1 MSSSRFVSP
10 ASGFDLAE
18 LVRRQYRGLFLS
30 LVLAIALTSVF
41 VALNP
46 FQQVETKASRPLST
60 KFIKREPRLTKPLEL
75 RKIPKLKRQLARHQ
89 VHLAAARLDQVQ
101 ATTHF
106 NVRSLIS
113 SHVGNSGIGLFKP
126 ITASTANSFVLEPKL
141 VSTSVTSTRMPE
153 HKIDMALEMLDVNS
167 MDTGRYRAM
176 VIQNVSDPQAVKGFI
191 KIAHVISA
199 RAVTGQIQGYSNLNL
214 RSIDALCDVI
224 NEYTGLE
231 AKFIGTITYDD
242 RRLLEL
248 PILIPQGSL
257 NEIEMENYAR
267 YMLSGGF
274 VLGGY
279 HREALVKYGGLVD
292 GYDFWK
298 ERLPLDHPIFNAFF
312 ALKGGTGGQVDWR
325 DIVNGYFIRGR
336 MVGIDNVGWGSNPR
350 YNQMAVNV
358 IVYALTQE
366 GSITQRLMQGVN

>member
-1 MSSSRFVSP
+1 M
-10 ASGFDLAE
+10 L
-18 LVRRQYRGLFLS
+18 
-30 LVLAIALTSVF
+30 VF

-46 FQQVETKASRPLST
+46 FRQVEIKAPRPLST

-75 RKIPKLKRQLARHQ
+75 RKIPKPKRQLARRQ

-101 ATTHF
+101 ATTNF
-106 NVRSLIS
+106 NVRALIS
-113 SHVGNSGIGLFKP
+113 SHVGNSGISLFKP
-126 ITASTANSFVLEPKL
+126 ITDNAANSLALEPKL

-176 VIQNVSDPQAVKGFI
+176 VVQDVGDPQAIKGFI

-199 RAVTGQIQGYSNLNL
+199 RGVTDQIQGHSNLNL
-214 RSIDALCDVI
+214 RSIEALCDVI

-231 AKFIGTITYDD
+231 AEFVGTITYDD
-242 RRLLEL
+242 KRLLEL

-257 NEIEMENYAR
+257 NETEMENYAR
-267 YMLSGGF
+267 YMMSGGF
-274 VLGGY
+274 IMGGY
-279 HREALVKYGGLVD
+279 HREALVKYGGLVE
-292 GYDFWK
+292 GYDFWS
-298 ERLPLDHPIFNAFF
+298 ERLLPDHPIFSAFF
-312 ALKGGTGGQVDWR
+312 SLKGGTGGLVDWR

-336 MVGIDNVGWGSNPR
+336 MVGIGNVGWGSNPR

>member
-1 MSSSRFVSP
+1 M
-10 ASGFDLAE
+10 L
-18 LVRRQYRGLFLS
+18 
-30 LVLAIALTSVF
+30 VF

-46 FQQVETKASRPLST
+46 FQQVETKAPRPLAT

-75 RKIPKLKRQLARHQ
+75 RKIPKPKRQLARRQ
-89 VHLAAARLDQVQ
+89 VHLATARLDQVQ
-101 ATTHF
+101 ATTNF

-113 SHVGNSGIGLFKP
+113 SHVGNSGISLFKP
-126 ITASTANSFVLEPKL
+126 ITDNNANGLVLEPKL

-176 VIQNVSDPQAVKGFI
+176 VIQNASDPQAIKGFI

-199 RAVTGQIQGYSNLNL
+199 RGVTDQIQGYSNLNL
-214 RSIDALCDVI
+214 RSIEALCDVI

-257 NEIEMENYAR
+257 NEGEMENYAR

-274 VLGGY
+274 VSG
-279 HREALVKYGGLVD
+279 
-292 GYDFWK
+292 
-298 ERLPLDHPIFNAFF
+298 RLSS
-312 ALKGGTGGQVDWR
+312 
-325 DIVNGYFIRGR
+325 RGPDKVR
-336 MVGIDNVGWGSNPR
+336 
-350 YNQMAVNV
+350 
-358 IVYALTQE
+358 
-366 GSITQRLMQGVN
+366 RLSRRV

>member
-1 MSSSRFVSP
+1 MSSPRFVSP

-18 LVRRQYRGLFLS
+18 LVRRQRGGLLLS
-30 LVLAIALTSVF
+30 LALAVGLALAL

-46 FQQVETKASRPLST
+46 FQQVETKAPRPLST

-75 RKIPKLKRQLARHQ
+75 RKTPKPKRQLARRQ

-101 ATTHF
+101 ATTNF

-113 SHVGNSGIGLFKP
+113 SHVGNSGISLFKP
-126 ITASTANSFVLEPKL
+126 ITDSTANSFVLEPKL
-141 VSTSVTSTRMPE
+141 VSASVTSTRTPE

-176 VIQNVSDPQAVKGFI
+176 VVQNPGDPQAVKGFL

-199 RAVTGQIQGYSNLNL
+199 RAVTDYSSLNL

-224 NEYTGLE
+224 NEYTGLKAE
-231 AKFIGTITYDD
+231 FIGTITYDD
-242 RRLLEL
+242 KRLLEL

-257 NEIEMENYAR
+257 NESEMENYAR

-274 VLGGY
+274 VMGGY

-312 ALKGGTGGQVDWR
+312 ALKGGTGGLVDWR

-358 IVYALTQE
+358 VVYALTQE

>member
-1 MSSSRFVSP
+1 MSSSRFNSP

-18 LVRRQYRGLFLS
+18 LVRRQRRGLFLS
-30 LVLAIALTSVF
+30 LALSVGLALAF

-46 FQQVETKASRPLST
+46 FQQVETKAPRPLST

-75 RKIPKLKRQLARHQ
+75 RKIPKPKRQLARRQ

-101 ATTHF
+101 ATTNF

-113 SHVGNSGIGLFKP
+113 SHVGNSGISLFKP
-126 ITASTANSFVLEPKL
+126 ITDNTANSLVLEPKL

-176 VIQNVSDPQAVKGFI
+176 VIQNPGDPQAIKGFL

-199 RAVTGQIQGYSNLNL
+199 RGVTDQLDGYN
-214 RSIDALCDVI
+214 
-224 NEYTGLE
+224 
-231 AKFIGTITYDD
+231 K
-242 RRLLEL
+242 
-248 PILIPQGSL
+248 
-257 NEIEMENYAR
+257 M
-267 YMLSGGF
+267 SGGF

-279 HREALVKYGGLVD
+279 HREALIKYGGLVG

-298 ERLPLDHPIFNAFF
+298 ERLLLDHPIFKAFF
-312 ALKGGTGGQVDWR
+312 ALKGGTGGLIDWR

-358 IVYALTQE
+358 VVYVLTQE

>member
-1 MSSSRFVSP
+1 MSSSRFNSP

-18 LVRRQYRGLFLS
+18 LVARQRRGLLLS
-30 LVLAIALTSVF
+30 LALAVGLILVF

-46 FQQVETKASRPLST
+46 FQQVETKAPRPLST

-75 RKIPKLKRQLARHQ
+75 RKIPKPKRQLARRQ

-101 ATTHF
+101 ATTNF

-113 SHVGNSGIGLFKP
+113 SHVGNSGISLFKP
-126 ITASTANSFVLEPKL
+126 ITNSTANSLVLEPKL

-176 VIQNVSDPQAVKGFI
+176 VIQNPGDPQAVKGFI
-191 KIAHVISA
+191 KIAHVISGRGITDQLA
-199 RAVTGQIQGYSNLNL
+199 GYNNLNL
-214 RSIDALCDVI
+214 YSIDALCDVI

-231 AKFIGTITYDD
+231 AEFIGTITYNDN
-242 RRLLEL
+242 RLLEL

-257 NEIEMENYAR
+257 NESDMESYAR

-292 GYDFWK
+292 GYDFWS
-298 ERLPLDHPIFNAFF
+298 ERLLLDHPIFNAFF
-312 ALKGGTGGQVDWR
+312 SLKGGTGGHIDWR
-325 DIVNGYFIRGR
+325 DIVTGYFIRGR
-336 MVGIDNVGWGSNPR
+336 MVGIGGIGWGSNPR

-358 IVYALTQE
+358 IIYALTQE
-366 GSITQRLMQGVN
+366 GSITQRLMQRVN

>member
-1 MSSSRFVSP
+1 MSSSRFNSP
-10 ASGFDLAE
+10 ASDFDLAE
-18 LVRRQYRGLFLS
+18 LVRRLRRGLLLS
-30 LVLAIALTSVF
+30 LALAVGLTLVL

-46 FQQVETKASRPLST
+46 FRQVEIKAPRPLTT

-75 RKIPKLKRQLARHQ
+75 RKIPKPKRQLARRQ

-101 ATTHF
+101 ATTNF

-113 SHVGNSGIGLFKP
+113 SHVGNSGISLFKP
-126 ITASTANSFVLEPKL
+126 ITNNATNSFALEPKL

-176 VIQNVSDPQAVKGFI
+176 VVQNPGDPQAIKGFI

-199 RAVTGQIQGYSNLNL
+199 RAVTDQLQGYSNLNL
-214 RSIDALCDVI
+214 RSIEALCDVI
-224 NEYTGLE
+224 NEYTGLKAE
-231 AKFIGTITYDD
+231 FVGTITYDD

-257 NEIEMENYAR
+257 NEGEMENYAR
-267 YMLSGGF
+267 YMMSGGF
-274 VLGGY
+274 IMGGY
-279 HREALVKYGGLVD
+279 HPEALVKYGGLVE
-292 GYDFWK
+292 GYDFWS
-298 ERLPLDHPIFNAFF
+298 ERLLPDHPIFSAFF
-312 ALKGGTGGQVDWR
+312 SLKGGTGGHVDWR

-336 MVGIDNVGWGSNPR
+336 MVGIGNVGWGSNPR

>member
-18 LVRRQYRGLFLS
+18 LVGRQRRGLLLS
-30 LVLAIALTSVF
+30 LVLAVGLAAGF

-46 FQQVETKASRPLST
+46 FQQAETKAPRPLST

-75 RKIPKLKRQLARHQ
+75 RKVPKPKRPLARRQ

-101 ATTHF
+101 ATTNF

-113 SHVGNSGIGLFKP
+113 SHVGNSGIRLFKP
-126 ITASTANSFVLEPKL
+126 IATSTTNGLVLEPKL
-141 VSTSVTSTRMPE
+141 VSSAVASTRMSE

-176 VIQNVSDPQAVKGFI
+176 VIQNPGDPQAVKGFI

-199 RAVTGQIQGYSNLNL
+199 RAVTDQLQGYSNLNL
-214 RSIDALCDVI
+214 RSIEALCDVI
-224 NEYTGLE
+224 NEYTGLK

-274 VLGGY
+274 VMGGY
-279 HREALVKYGGLVD
+279 HREALVKYGGLVE

-298 ERLPLDHPIFNAFF
+298 ERLLLDHPIFNAFF
-312 ALKGGTGGQVDWR
+312 ALQGGTGGLVDWR

>member
-1 MSSSRFVSP
+1 MSSSRFNSP

-18 LVRRQYRGLFLS
+18 LVRRLRCGLLLS
-30 LVLAIALTSVF
+30 LTLAVGLMLVF

-46 FQQVETKASRPLST
+46 FQQVETKAPRPLST

-75 RKIPKLKRQLARHQ
+75 RKIPKPKRQLARRQ

-101 ATTHF
+101 ATTNF

-113 SHVGNSGIGLFKP
+113 SHVGNSGISLFKP
-126 ITASTANSFVLEPKL
+126 ITDNAANSFALEPKL

-176 VIQNVSDPQAVKGFI
+176 VIQNPGDPQAIKGFI

-199 RAVTGQIQGYSNLNL
+199 RGVTDQIQGYSNLNL
-214 RSIDALCDVI
+214 RSIEALCDVI

-257 NEIEMENYAR
+257 NEGEMENYAR

-274 VLGGY
+274 IMGGY
-279 HREALVKYGGLVD
+279 HPEALVKYGGLVK
-292 GYDFWK
+292 GYDFWS
-298 ERLPLDHPIFNAFF
+298 ERLLPDHPIFNAFF
-312 ALKGGTGGQVDWR
+312 SLKGGTGGHVDWR

-336 MVGIDNVGWGSNPR
+336 MVGIGNVGWGSNPR

-358 IVYALTQE
+358 VVYALTQE

>member
-1 MSSSRFVSP
+1 MSSSRFNSP

-18 LVRRQYRGLFLS
+18 LVRRQRRGLFLS
-30 LVLAIALTSVF
+30 LALSVGLALAF

-46 FQQVETKASRPLST
+46 FQQVETKAPRPLST

-75 RKIPKLKRQLARHQ
+75 RKIPKPKRQLARRQ

-101 ATTHF
+101 ATTNF

-113 SHVGNSGIGLFKP
+113 SHVGNSGISLFKP
-126 ITASTANSFVLEPKL
+126 ITDNTTNSLVLEPKL
-141 VSTSVTSTRMPE
+141 VSTSVTSRRMPE

-176 VIQNVSDPQAVKGFI
+176 VIQNPGDPPAIKGFL

-199 RAVTGQIQGYSNLNL
+199 RGVTDQLDGYN
-214 RSIDALCDVI
+214 
-224 NEYTGLE
+224 
-231 AKFIGTITYDD
+231 K
-242 RRLLEL
+242 
-248 PILIPQGSL
+248 
-257 NEIEMENYAR
+257 M
-267 YMLSGGF
+267 SGGF
-274 VLGGY
+274 VMGGY

-312 ALKGGTGGQVDWR
+312 TLKGGTGGLVDWR
-325 DIVNGYFIRGR
+325 DIVNGYFIRDR

>member
-1 MSSSRFVSP
+1 MSSSRFNSP

-18 LVRRQYRGLFLS
+18 LVRRQRRGLFLS
-30 LVLAIALTSVF
+30 LALSVGLALAF

-46 FQQVETKASRPLST
+46 FQQVETKAPRPLST

-75 RKIPKLKRQLARHQ
+75 RKIPKPKRQLARRQ

-101 ATTHF
+101 ATTNF

-113 SHVGNSGIGLFKP
+113 SHVGNSGISLFKP
-126 ITASTANSFVLEPKL
+126 ITDNTTNSLVLEPKL

-176 VIQNVSDPQAVKGFI
+176 VIQNPGDPQAIKGFL

-199 RAVTGQIQGYSNLNL
+199 RGVTDQLDGYN
-214 RSIDALCDVI
+214 
-224 NEYTGLE
+224 
-231 AKFIGTITYDD
+231 K
-242 RRLLEL
+242 
-248 PILIPQGSL
+248 
-257 NEIEMENYAR
+257 M
-267 YMLSGGF
+267 SGGF
-274 VLGGY
+274 VMGGY
-279 HREALVKYGGLVD
+279 HREALIKYGGLVE

-298 ERLPLDHPIFNAFF
+298 ERLLLDHPIFKAFF
-312 ALKGGTGGQVDWR
+312 ALKGGTGGLIDWR
-325 DIVNGYFIRGR
+325 DIVNGYFIRDR

-358 IVYALTQE
+358 IIYALTQE
-366 GSITQRLMQGVN
+366 GSITQRLMQRVN

>member
-1 MSSSRFVSP
+1 MSSSRFNSP

-18 LVRRQYRGLFLS
+18 LVARQRRGLLLS
-30 LVLAIALTSVF
+30 LALAVGLILVF

-46 FQQVETKASRPLST
+46 FQQVETKAPRPLST

-75 RKIPKLKRQLARHQ
+75 RKIPKPKRQLARRQ

-101 ATTHF
+101 ATTNF
-106 NVRSLIS
+106 NARSLIS
-113 SHVGNSGIGLFKP
+113 SHVGNSGISLFKP
-126 ITASTANSFVLEPKL
+126 ITNSTANSLVLEPKL

-176 VIQNVSDPQAVKGFI
+176 VIQNPGDPQAIKGFI
-191 KIAHVISA
+191 KIAHVISGRGITDQLA
-199 RAVTGQIQGYSNLNL
+199 GYNNLNL
-214 RSIDALCDVI
+214 YSIDALCDVI

-231 AKFIGTITYDD
+231 AEFIGTITYNDN
-242 RRLLEL
+242 RLLEL

-257 NEIEMENYAR
+257 NESDMESYAR

-292 GYDFWK
+292 GYDFWS
-298 ERLPLDHPIFNAFF
+298 ERLLLDHPIFNAFF
-312 ALKGGTGGQVDWR
+312 SLKGGTGGHIDWR
-325 DIVNGYFIRGR
+325 DIVTGYFIRGR
-336 MVGIDNVGWGSNPR
+336 MVGIGGIGWGSNPR

-358 IVYALTQE
+358 IIYALTQE
-366 GSITQRLMQGVN
+366 GSITQRLMQRVN

>member
-1 MSSSRFVSP
+1 MSSSRFNSP

-18 LVRRQYRGLFLS
+18 LVGRQRRGLLLS
-30 LVLAIALTSVF
+30 LMLAVALTSAF

-46 FQQVETKASRPLST
+46 LRQAETQAPQPLST

-75 RKIPKLKRQLARHQ
+75 RKIPKPKRQLARRQ

-106 NVRSLIS
+106 NVRSLIASRLGS
-113 SHVGNSGIGLFKP
+113 SGLRLFEPVVSG
-126 ITASTANSFVLEPKL
+126 TANSLALEPKL
-141 VSTSVTSTRMPE
+141 VSTSVTSARMPE
-153 HKIDMALEMLDVNS
+153 HKIDMALEMLDVDN

-176 VIQNVSDPQAVKGFI
+176 VVQNASDPQAVKGFL

-199 RAVTGQIQGYSNLNL
+199 RAVTDQLQGYSNLNL
-214 RSIDALCDVI
+214 RSIDALCDAI
-224 NEYTGLE
+224 NEYTGIE
-231 AKFIGTITYDD
+231 AEFVGTITYDD
-242 RRLLEL
+242 RRLLEM

-257 NEIEMENYAR
+257 NESEMENYAR

-274 VLGGY
+274 VMGGY
-279 HREALVKYGGLVD
+279 HREALVKYGGLVE

-298 ERLPLDHPIFNAFF
+298 ERLPLEHPIFKAFF
-312 ALKGGTGGQVDWR
+312 SLKGGTGGMVDWR
-325 DIVNGYFIRGR
+325 DIVNGYFVRGR
-336 MVGIDNVGWGSNPR
+336 MVGIDNIGWGSNPR

-358 IVYALTQE
+358 IIYALTQE
-366 GSITQRLMQGVN
+366 GSITQRLMQRVN

>member
-199 RAVTGQIQGYSNLNL
+199 RAVTGQIQGYGNLNL

>member
-1 MSSSRFVSP
+1 MSSSRFKSP
-10 ASGFDLAE
+10 ASDFDVAE
-18 LVRRQYRGLFLS
+18 LVRRLRRGLLLS
-30 LVLAIALTSVF
+30 LALAVGLMLVF

-46 FQQVETKASRPLST
+46 FRQVEIKAPRPLST

-75 RKIPKLKRQLARHQ
+75 RKIPKPKRQLARRQ

-101 ATTHF
+101 ATTNF

-113 SHVGNSGIGLFKP
+113 SHVGNSGISLFKP
-126 ITASTANSFVLEPKL
+126 ITDNNTNSLGLEPKL

-176 VIQNVSDPQAVKGFI
+176 VVQDAGDPQAIKGFI

-199 RAVTGQIQGYSNLNL
+199 RAVTDQIQGYSNLNL

-242 RRLLEL
+242 KRLLEL

-257 NEIEMENYAR
+257 NETEMENYAR

-274 VLGGY
+274 IMGGY
-279 HREALVKYGGLVD
+279 HPEALVKYGGLVE
-292 GYDFWK
+292 GYDFWS
-298 ERLPLDHPIFNAFF
+298 ERLLPDHPIFSAFF
-312 ALKGGTGGQVDWR
+312 SLKGGTGGHVDWR
-325 DIVNGYFIRGR
+325 DIVNGYFIRDR
-336 MVGIDNVGWGSNPR
+336 MVGIGNVGWGSNPR

>member
-1 MSSSRFVSP
+1 MSSSRFNSP

-18 LVRRQYRGLFLS
+18 LVARQRRGLLLS
-30 LVLAIALTSVF
+30 LALAVGLILVF

-46 FQQVETKASRPLST
+46 FQQVETKAPRPLST

-75 RKIPKLKRQLARHQ
+75 RKIPKPKRQLARRQ

-101 ATTHF
+101 ATTNF

-113 SHVGNSGIGLFKP
+113 SHVGNSGISLFKP
-126 ITASTANSFVLEPKL
+126 ITDNTTNSLILEPKL

-176 VIQNVSDPQAVKGFI
+176 VIQNPGDPQAIKGFI
-191 KIAHVISA
+191 KIAHVISGRGITDQLA
-199 RAVTGQIQGYSNLNL
+199 GYNNLNL
-214 RSIDALCDVI
+214 YSIDALCDVI

-231 AKFIGTITYDD
+231 AEFIGTITYNDN
-242 RRLLEL
+242 RLLEL

-257 NEIEMENYAR
+257 NESDMESYAR

-292 GYDFWK
+292 GYDFWS
-298 ERLPLDHPIFNAFF
+298 ERLLLDHPIFNAFF
-312 ALKGGTGGQVDWR
+312 SLKGGTGGHIDWR
-325 DIVNGYFIRGR
+325 DIVTGYFIRGR
-336 MVGIDNVGWGSNPR
+336 MVGIGGIGWGSNPR

-358 IVYALTQE
+358 IIYALTQE
-366 GSITQRLMQGVN
+366 GSITQRLMQRVN

>member
-1 MSSSRFVSP
+1 MSSSRFNSP
-10 ASGFDLAE
+10 ASDFDLAE
-18 LVRRQYRGLFLS
+18 LVRRLRRGLLLS
-30 LVLAIALTSVF
+30 LALAIGLMLVF

-46 FQQVETKASRPLST
+46 FQQAEVKAPRPLTT

-75 RKIPKLKRQLARHQ
+75 RKIPKPKRQLARRQ

-101 ATTHF
+101 ATTNF

-113 SHVGNSGIGLFKP
+113 SHVGNSGISLFKS
-126 ITASTANSFVLEPKL
+126 ITDNNTNSLVLEPKL
-141 VSTSVTSTRMPE
+141 VSASVTSTRMPE

-176 VIQNVSDPQAVKGFI
+176 VVQDASDPQAIKGFI

-199 RAVTGQIQGYSNLNL
+199 RAVTDQLQGYSNLNL
-214 RSIDALCDVI
+214 RSIEALCDVI

-242 RRLLEL
+242 KRLLEL
-248 PILIPQGSL
+248 PILVPQGSL
-257 NEIEMENYAR
+257 NESEMENYAR

-274 VLGGY
+274 ILGGY
-279 HREALVKYGGLVD
+279 HSEALIKYGGLVP
-292 GYDFWK
+292 GYDFWS
-298 ERLPLDHPIFNAFF
+298 ERLLLDHPIFNAFF
-312 ALKGGTGGQVDWR
+312 SLKGGTGGHIDWR
-325 DIVNGYFIRGR
+325 DIVTGYFIRDR
-336 MVGIDNVGWGSNPR
+336 MVGIGGIGWGSNPR
-350 YNQMAVNV
+350 HNQMAVNV
-358 IVYALTQE
+358 IIYALTQE

>member
-1 MSSSRFVSP
+1 MPSP
-10 ASGFDLAE
+10 ASDFDLAE
-18 LVRRQYRGLFLS
+18 LVRRLRRGLLLS
-30 LVLAIALTSVF
+30 LALAVGLTLVF

-46 FQQVETKASRPLST
+46 FRQVEIKAPRPLTT

-75 RKIPKLKRQLARHQ
+75 RKIPKPKRQLARRQ

-101 ATTHF
+101 ATTNF

-113 SHVGNSGIGLFKP
+113 SHVGNSGISLFKS
-126 ITASTANSFVLEPKL
+126 ITDNATNSLVLEPKL

-176 VIQNVSDPQAVKGFI
+176 VVQDAGDPQAIKGFI

-199 RAVTGQIQGYSNLNL
+199 RAVTDQIQGYSNLNL

-248 PILIPQGSL
+248 PILIPQGIPQRGRDGKL
-257 NEIEMENYAR
+257 CPLYAVWG
-267 YMLSGGF
+267 L
-274 VLGGY
+274 
-279 HREALVKYGGLVD
+279 HYG
-292 GYDFWK
+292 
-298 ERLPLDHPIFNAFF
+298 RLPSRSLG
-312 ALKGGTGGQVDWR
+312 KVR
-325 DIVNGYFIRGR
+325 
-336 MVGIDNVGWGSNPR
+336 
-350 YNQMAVNV
+350 
-358 IVYALTQE
+358 
-366 GSITQRLMQGVN
+366 RLSRWV

>member
-1 MSSSRFVSP
+1 MSSSRFKSP
-10 ASGFDLAE
+10 ASDFDLAE
-18 LVRRQYRGLFLS
+18 LVRRLRRGLLLS
-30 LVLAIALTSVF
+30 LALAVGLTLVF

-46 FQQVETKASRPLST
+46 FRQVEIKAPRPLTT

-75 RKIPKLKRQLARHQ
+75 RKIPKPKRQLARRQ

-101 ATTHF
+101 ATTNF

-113 SHVGNSGIGLFKP
+113 SHVGNSGISLFKS
-126 ITASTANSFVLEPKL
+126 ITDNATNSLGLEPKL
-141 VSTSVTSTRMPE
+141 VSTSVTSTRTPE

-176 VIQNVSDPQAVKGFI
+176 VVQDAGDPQAIKGFI

-199 RAVTGQIQGYSNLNL
+199 RAVTDQIQGYSNLNL

-257 NEIEMENYAR
+257 NESEMENYAR

-274 VLGGY
+274 IMGGY

-298 ERLPLDHPIFNAFF
+298 ERLPLDHPVFNAFF
-312 ALKGGTGGQVDWR
+312 ALKGGTGGLVDWR
-325 DIVNGYFIRGR
+325 DIVNGYFIRDR

>member
-1 MSSSRFVSP
+1 MSSSRFNSP

-18 LVRRQYRGLFLS
+18 LVRRQRRGLFLS
-30 LVLAIALTSVF
+30 LALSVGLALAF
-41 VALNP
+41 VAVNP
-46 FQQVETKASRPLST
+46 FQQVETKAPRPLST

-75 RKIPKLKRQLARHQ
+75 RKIPKPKRQLARRQ

-101 ATTHF
+101 ATTNF

-113 SHVGNSGIGLFKP
+113 SHVGNSGISLFKP
-126 ITASTANSFVLEPKL
+126 ITDNTANSLVLEPKL
-141 VSTSVTSTRMPE
+141 VSASVTSTRMPE

-176 VIQNVSDPQAVKGFI
+176 VIQNPGDPQAIKGFL

-199 RAVTGQIQGYSNLNL
+199 RGVTDQLDGYN
-214 RSIDALCDVI
+214 
-224 NEYTGLE
+224 
-231 AKFIGTITYDD
+231 K
-242 RRLLEL
+242 
-248 PILIPQGSL
+248 
-257 NEIEMENYAR
+257 M
-267 YMLSGGF
+267 SGGF
-274 VLGGY
+274 VMGGY

-298 ERLPLDHPIFNAFF
+298 ERLPLDHPIFKAFF
-312 ALKGGTGGQVDWR
+312 ALKGGTGGLIDWR
-325 DIVNGYFIRGR
+325 DIVNGYFIRDR

-358 IVYALTQE
+358 
-366 GSITQRLMQGVN
+366 SSMP

>member
-1 MSSSRFVSP
+1 MSSSRFKSP
-10 ASGFDLAE
+10 ASDFDLAE
-18 LVRRQYRGLFLS
+18 LVRRLRRGLLLS
-30 LVLAIALTSVF
+30 LALAVGLMLVF

-46 FQQVETKASRPLST
+46 FRQIEIKAPRPLST
-60 KFIKREPRLTKPLEL
+60 KFIKREPRLTKPLDL
-75 RKIPKLKRQLARHQ
+75 RKIPKPKRQLARRQ

-101 ATTHF
+101 ATTNF

-113 SHVGNSGIGLFKP
+113 SHVGNSGISLFKP
-126 ITASTANSFVLEPKL
+126 ITDNNTNSLGLEPKL

-176 VIQNVSDPQAVKGFI
+176 VVQDAGDPQAIKGFI

-199 RAVTGQIQGYSNLNL
+199 RAVTDQIQGYSNLNL

-242 RRLLEL
+242 KRLLEL

-257 NEIEMENYAR
+257 NETEMENYAR

-274 VLGGY
+274 IMGGY
-279 HREALVKYGGLVD
+279 HPEALVKYGGLVE
-292 GYDFWK
+292 GYDFWS
-298 ERLPLDHPIFNAFF
+298 ERLLPDHPIFSAFF
-312 ALKGGTGGQVDWR
+312 SLKGGTGGHVDWR
-325 DIVNGYFIRGR
+325 DIVNGYFIRDR
-336 MVGIDNVGWGSNPR
+336 MVGIGNVGWGSNPR